1 MHLLVVEWPRCRD
14 RQILLLFVIQHLY
27 PHEPKHPHWHH
38 DDQKLTDDK
47 PLNLWIHCSKP
58 AEISEPHLR
67 EDMDLEAP
75 MPLTSELQAEGMAI
89 NKPH

>member
-1 MHLLVVEWPRCRD
+1 MA
-14 RQILLLFVIQHLY
+14 LLLKRLD
-27 PHEPKHPHWHH
+27 PREPKDPNRYN
-38 DDQKLTDDK
+38 DDQELTDDK

>member
-1 MHLLVVEWPRCRD
+1 MKGSGVQEMNWKIAPSCWAQQWV
-14 RQILLLFVIQHLY
+14 QQ
-27 PHEPKHPHWHH
+27 
-38 DDQKLTDDK
+38 
-47 PLNLWIHCSKP
+47 P